1 MNDGALHLFAGDL
14 QDTLAAMWERANEA
28 IVALSSFSHVSK
40 GHTALTTE
48 CGSMLEE
55 VLELLDVKN
64 IMNLEVYFLQEKMI
78 ISLYEHAS
86 SS

>member
-14 QDTLAAMWERANEA
+14 QDTLAAMWDCANEA
-28 IVALSSFSHVSK
+28 IVALSAFSHVSK

-55 VLELLDVKN
+55 VLEFIGYKGHN
-64 IMNLEVYFLQEKMI
+64 ESGSFFFSKKI
-78 ISLYEHAS
+78 
-86 SS
+86 